1 MNLGFWKP
9 VLKINYNMTIT
20 ELYKQ
25 LENKDFQDH
34 ETGNLFFPA
43 YMYTYDEEQEYEI
56 DREILDIKNRLHR
69 PNNYLDV
76 MVIDLFEIFCD
87 YLKQEK
93 FAKSNKFD
101 FYRSNELE
109 KSDAVK
115 KALEKDAYDP
125 RFLEYIHKK
134 IQTHLDN
141 AGTFEVAYVFVKG
154 FGNAYPYIR
163 ASRFMNNFE
172 KYIKGFKLIMF
183 YPGEAKN
190 YYSLFGLLKD
200 ENLYRA
206 IKLINA

>member
-1 MNLGFWKP
+1 
-9 VLKINYNMTIT
+9 MTIT
-20 ELYKQ
+20 ELYTQ

-43 YMYTYDEEQEYEI
+43 YMYTYNEEKEYEI

-76 MVIDLFEIFCD
+76 MVIDLFELFCE

-101 FYRSNELE
+101 FYLANELK
-109 KSDAVK
+109 KSAAVK
-115 KALEKDAYDP
+115 KSLEKDAYDP
-125 RFLEYIHKK
+125 RFLNYIHQK
-134 IQTHLDN
+134 IQSHLDN
-141 AGTFEVAYVFVKG
+141 AGTYEVAYVFVKG

-172 KYIKGFKLIMF
+172 KHIKGFKLIIF

-206 IKLINA
+206 IKLINT

>member
-1 MNLGFWKP
+1 MTSEKLWKFICLFALMKKLLQIFIVLCLTSCANIVAPTGGKKDINAPKLQKTNSTENL
-9 VLKINYNMTIT
+9 
-20 ELYKQ
+20 Q
-25 LENKDFQDH
+25 
-34 ETGNLFFPA
+34 
-43 YMYTYDEEQEYEI
+43 
-56 DREILDIKNRLHR
+56 
-69 PNNYLDV
+69 
-76 MVIDLFEIFCD
+76 
-87 YLKQEK
+87 
-93 FAKSNKFD
+93 
-101 FYRSNELE
+101 
-109 KSDAVK
+109 
-115 KALEKDAYDP
+115 
-125 RFLEYIHKK
+125 YIHKK
-134 IQTHLDN
+134 IETHLDN